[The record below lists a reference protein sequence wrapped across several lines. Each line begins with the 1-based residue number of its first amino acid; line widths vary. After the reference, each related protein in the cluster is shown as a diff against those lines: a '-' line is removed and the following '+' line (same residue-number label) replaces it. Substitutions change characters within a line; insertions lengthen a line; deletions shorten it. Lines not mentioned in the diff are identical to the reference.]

1 MKESKNLEKAWEDK
15 IILDLGRDHYKK
27 LFSTT
32 NEGITISPYYSFNR
46 KSLVNPETLF
56 FPNEWNI
63 ISEINCSKNT
73 NLNDEIN
80 RLYENEI
87 KNLIICNYKD
97 QFIDNAFLS
106 QGNIYFKSE
115 RSEKYNSEFK
125 LLIEPNLDSKAPI
138 DLSKFD
144 QEKFRLNLS
153 SEYFKN
159 SGANIV
165 QEIAF
170 TLSAGID
177 YVNKFG
183 KALFNKIS
191 FELIQG
197 NNYFFEIAKIQA
209 LRILWS
215 IISKKYGNQIDDCI
229 ITAKPSSKNKT
240 IKNYNNNIIRTTSE
254 CMSGIL
260 GGCNFIKSIP
270 YDIKFKDENEFSK
283 RITNNQLLIL
293 KNETSIESVNNAI
306 SGSYYITYLIEKL
319 AEKSLDLIK
328 KIENNGGYFHDQKN
342 KMIFQEILL
351 NEKKEKEQY
360 ESGDKLLV
368 GQNKFTND

>member
-56 FPNEWNI
+56 FPEEWNI
-63 ISEINCSKNT
+63 ISEIKCSKNT
-73 NLNDEIN
+73 NLNEEIK

-360 ESGDKLLV
+360 KSGDKLLV

>member
-46 KSLVNPETLF
+46 KSLVNPENLL

-63 ISEINCSKNT
+63 ISEIKCSKNT
-73 NLNDEIN
+73 DLNKEIK

-87 KNLIICNYKD
+87 KNLIICNYED

-328 KIENNGGYFHDQKN
+328 KIENNGGYFHDQRN
-342 KMIFQEILL
+342 QMIFQEILL

>member
-56 FPNEWNI
+56 FPEEWNI
-63 ISEINCSKNT
+63 IREIKCSKNT
-73 NLNDEIN
+73 NLNEEIK
-80 RLYENEI
+80 RLYQNEI

-183 KALFNKIS
+183 EALFNKIS

>member
-56 FPNEWNI
+56 FPEEWNI
-63 ISEINCSKNT
+63 IREIKCSKNT
-73 NLNDEIN
+73 NLNEEIK
-80 RLYENEI
+80 RLYQNEI

-106 QGNIYFKSE
+106 EGNIYFKSE

-177 YVNKFG
+177 FVNKFG

-229 ITAKPSSKNKT
+229 ITAKPSLKNKT

>member
-27 LFSTT
+27 LFSRT

-56 FPNEWNI
+56 FPEEWNI
-63 ISEINCSKNT
+63 IREIKCSKNT
-73 NLNDEIN
+73 NLNEEIK
-80 RLYENEI
+80 RLYQNEI

-177 YVNKFG
+177 FVNKFG

-215 IISKKYGNQIDDCI
+215 IISKKYRNQIDDCI

-306 SGSYYITYLIEKL
+306 SGSYYITFLIEKL
-319 AEKSLDLIK
+319 AEKSFDLIK

>member
-46 KSLVNPETLF
+46 KSLVNPETLL

-63 ISEINCSKNT
+63 ISEIKCSKNT
-73 NLNDEIN
+73 NLNEEIK

-183 KALFNKIS
+183 EALFNKIS

-270 YDIKFKDENEFSK
+270 YDIKFKDENVFSK

>member
-27 LFSTT
+27 LFSRT

-56 FPNEWNI
+56 FPEEWNI
-63 ISEINCSKNT
+63 IREIKCSKNT
-73 NLNDEIN
+73 NLNEEIK
-80 RLYENEI
+80 RLYQNEI

-106 QGNIYFKSE
+106 EGNIYFKSE

-177 YVNKFG
+177 FVNKFG

-215 IISKKYGNQIDDCI
+215 IISKKYENQIDDCI

>member
-56 FPNEWNI
+56 FPEEWNI
-63 ISEINCSKNT
+63 IREIKCSKNT
-73 NLNDEIN
+73 NLNEEIK

-106 QGNIYFKSE
+106 EGNIYFKSE

-177 YVNKFG
+177 FVNKFG

-328 KIENNGGYFHDQKN
+328 KIENNGGYFRDQKN

>member
-1 MKESKNLEKAWEDK
+1 MKESKNLEKAWRDK
-15 IILDLGRDHYKK
+15 IILDLGEDRYKK
-27 LFSTT
+27 LFSIT
-32 NEGITISPYYSFNR
+32 NEGITISPHYSYNR

-63 ISEINCSKNT
+63 INEIKCNKT
-73 NLNDEIN
+73 TDLNEEIK
-80 RLYENEI
+80 RLYANEI
-87 KNLIICNYKD
+87 KNLIICNYED
-97 QFIDNAFLS
+97 QFIDNSFLS

-115 RSEKYNSEFK
+115 RPVKYNSEFK
-125 LLIEPNLDSKAPI
+125 ILIEPNLDSDEPI
-138 DLSKFD
+138 DLNKFN
-144 QEKFRLNLS
+144 QENFRLNLS
-153 SEYFKN
+153 SEFFKN
-159 SGANIV
+159 SGANIA

-170 TLSAGID
+170 TLSVAID

-183 KALFNKIS
+183 KALFSKIS

-229 ITAKPSSKNKT
+229 ITAKPTSKNKT
-240 IKNYNNNIIRTTSE
+240 TKNYNNNIIRTTSE

-270 YDIKFKDENEFSK
+270 YDIKFNDENEFSQ

-293 KNETSIESVNNAI
+293 KHETSIESVNNAI
-306 SGSYYITYLIEKL
+306 AGSYYITYLIEKL

-328 KIENNGGYFHDQKN
+328 KIENNGGYFIDQKN
-342 KMIFQEILL
+342 QIIFQEIFM
-351 NEKKEKEQY
+351 NDKKEKEQY
-360 ESGDKLLV
+360 ESGDKVLV
-368 GQNKFTND
+368 GQNKFIND

>member
-63 ISEINCSKNT
+63 ISEIKCNKNT
-73 NLNDEIN
+73 NLNEEIK

-197 NNYFFEIAKIQA
+197 NNYFFEIAKIQV

-215 IISKKYGNQIDDCI
+215 IISKKYGNQIDDCV

-270 YDIKFKDENEFSK
+270 YDIKFKDENVFSK

-293 KNETSIESVNNAI
+293 KHETSIESVNNAI
-306 SGSYYITYLIEKL
+306 AGSYYITYLIEKL

-328 KIENNGGYFHDQKN
+328 KIENNGGYFNDQKN
-342 KMIFQEILL
+342 QIIFQEIFM
-351 NEKKEKEQY
+351 NDKKEKEQY
-360 ESGDKLLV
+360 ESGDKVLV
-368 GQNKFTND
+368 GQNKFIND

>member
-27 LFSTT
+27 LFSRT

-56 FPNEWNI
+56 FPEEWNI
-63 ISEINCSKNT
+63 IREIKCSKNT
-73 NLNDEIN
+73 NLNEEIK
-80 RLYENEI
+80 RLYQNEI

-106 QGNIYFKSE
+106 EGNIYFKSE

-183 KALFNKIS
+183 EALFNKIS

-215 IISKKYGNQIDDCI
+215 IISKKYENQIDDCI

-270 YDIKFKDENEFSK
+270 YDIKFKDENVFSK

>member
-1 MKESKNLEKAWEDK
+1 MKESKDLEKAWEDK
-15 IILDLGRDHYKK
+15 IILDLGKDHYKK

-46 KSLVNPETLF
+46 KSLVNPEKLF
-56 FPNEWNI
+56 FPTEWNI
-63 ISEINCSKNT
+63 ISEIKCSRNT
-73 NLNDEIN
+73 DLNDEIK

-87 KNLIICNYKD
+87 KNLIICNYKN
-97 QFIDNAFLS
+97 QFIDNALLS

-183 KALFNKIS
+183 KAIFNKIS

-270 YDIKFKDENEFSK
+270 YDIKFKDENVFSK